1 MIRRRAA
8 CILFRDHQ
16 VLLMWRMRDDQEY
29 YVVPGGG
36 VEVGE
41 TSAEAGLR
49 ELSEETSL
57 RATAV
62 TPVGCVADD
71 ADQTDY
77 FLIHDAEGAPQLGG
91 PEAQRNG
98 PGNRYELR
106 WIPIADLATVP
117 LRPPTAYDL
126 IKKAYDTV
134 RCNQGA

>member
-1 MIRRRAA
+1 
-8 CILFRDHQ
+8 
-16 VLLMWRMRDDQEY
+16 MRFALRHN
-29 YVVPGGG
+29 G
-36 VEVGE
+36 
-41 TSAEAGLR
+41 AGLR

-62 TPVGCVADD
+62 TPVGSVADD

-117 LRPPTAYDL
+117 LRPPTAYGM

-134 RCNQGA
+134 VRNQGA